1 MIQSQNNINI
11 INSLLFHHL
20 YFSVSEHQAKFIAE
34 TSENFITLMINNYSK
49 VEKINYVHL
58 YVTFG

>member
-20 YFSVSEHQAKFIAE
+20 YFLVSEHEAKIIAE